1 MTQKWDVVIIGAGLA
16 GYVAANYLAKNDL
29 SILILERG
37 KHVGGRAK
45 TDKIKHQYFN
55 LGPHALYKKG
65 KAKPILEELRINLNG
80 KSPKLTGFLI
90 ENNTAYVAPL
100 TPSGLFSTS
109 FLNWKERLEWV
120 GVLMKVNRM
129 DTEKLADLTFQ
140 HWVKQIALSPK
151 VEALLYVL
159 ARLTTYCHAP
169 DKVSAKLIVSHL
181 KVGMSGV
188 LYLDGGWQTI
198 IDQLHNKAVI
208 SGIQVHSHSVVKHI
222 APSVDHHTLMLS
234 NNEEIL
240 AKRVIC
246 TTHPQELNNMLGAEA
261 NLLQNRFFAQITPIK
276 GATLDVALTQLPN
289 PKLSF
294 AMGITAPF
302 YYSVHSN
309 DAQLSD
315 DGKSTILHVF
325 KYHSPHLHIDGKEV
339 KHELEQFLEQ
349 LQPEWQKYVITKRFI
364 PNIIVNQRLP
374 RIGDEQNLKRSETDI
389 PGLYIAGD
397 WASPN
402 SILSEGAISSGKQ
415 AAQEII
421 KIENE
426 MI

>member
-1 MTQKWDVVIIGAGLA
+1 MTKKWDVVIIGAGLA
-16 GYVAANYLAKNDL
+16 GYVAANYLAKKNL
-29 SILILERG
+29 SILLLERG

-45 TDKIKHQYFN
+45 TDKVKRQYFN

-65 KAKPILEELRINLNG
+65 KAKPILEELGISLNG
-80 KSPKLTGFLI
+80 KSPKLTGFII
-90 ENNTAYVAPL
+90 ENNTEYVAPL
-100 TPSGLFSTS
+100 TPSGLFSTK
-109 FLNWKERLEWV
+109 FLNWKDRLEWISA
-120 GVLMKVNRM
+120 LMKVNRVN
-129 DTEKLADLTFQ
+129 TEHLADLTFQ
-140 HWVKQIALSPK
+140 QWVKQITSSQK
-151 VEALLYVL
+151 VVSLLYLL

-188 LYLDGGWQTI
+188 LYLDGGWQTM
-198 IDQLHNKAVI
+198 IDQLHNQAVI
-208 SGIQVHSHSVVKHI
+208 AGIQVQSNSVVKHI
-222 APSVDHHTLMLS
+222 VPSVDHHTLILS

-240 AKRVIC
+240 ANKVIC
-246 TTHPQELNNMLGAEA
+246 TTHPQELNDMLDDH
-261 NLLQNRFFAQITPIK
+261 LQHRFFTQITPVK

-294 AMGITAPF
+294 AMGVTNPL

-325 KYHSPHLHIDGKEV
+325 KYHSPNVHIDGKEV
-339 KHELEQFLEQ
+339 KNELEQFLEQ
-349 LQPEWQKYVITKRFI
+349 LQPEWQQYVITKRI
-364 PNIIVNQRLP
+364 LPNITVNQRLP
-374 RIGDEQNLKRSETDI
+374 QVGDEQNLKRSETDI

-397 WASPN
+397 WASAN

-415 AAQEII
+415 AADEII
-421 KIENE
+421 KKENG